1 MTSSRQS
8 RSSPLKPSTW
18 LMLGLLL
25 TLFIGTN
32 VWFMSK
38 HNFPTPSDEVNH
50 EQTILYYYYNGMGQ
64 VRTLTY
70 PPLFYLVS
78 IVTHHLLGVGKQASI
93 AANIPFWIALL
104 LGTFGLTRR
113 IADSPAAALLACLL
127 VGAYPLTSSMSRM
140 VMLDFALAG
149 MVALAMWLL
158 VESEAFA
165 RRSMTIAFGVV
176 CGLGMLTRSSFV
188 IFLAG
193 PVVVELIRAV
203 RRSRR
208 IDTEK
213 PRYKWLVS
221 FGIAMS
227 LGLLIASY
235 WYSQNLSMKIA
246 NGVFRVSNEAA
257 NHPDISFFSLKGLL
271 FYPYALTDMA
281 ISPWLTIALLA
292 ALPGLVAH
300 KRPHRWVMAAWIVV
314 PYLFFS
320 NLDWKLARYLI
331 PLLPALAALTA
342 SGLFAWRS
350 QAVRIV
356 AGSLTALLALGVWT
370 GLTFGLAQPKHLSE
384 NGWVQALTPSVRFK
398 TSDYREDIH
407 VGPPDRQAFGL
418 EQVGAIIKKYAGKS
432 RPVVIV
438 QFVDTPPGT
447 TPYYCEHSI
456 NFPLSYYLTR
466 ENINARLYNCA
477 FGQKGTITC
486 EPPGFDPA
494 TDLATADFLIGFAPH
509 ATAAIGNGDQ
519 WRLAAE
525 FSARDVRRELYRNGT
540 FLPQ

>member
-1 MTSSRQS
+1 MSSSRATRPIS
-8 RSSPLKPSTW
+8 IKPLTW
-18 LMLGLLL
+18 LLLGAMLA
-25 TLFIGTN
+25 LFVGTN
-32 VWFMSK
+32 VWFISQ
-38 HNFPTPSDEVNH
+38 HNFPSPSDEVNH
-50 EQTILYYYYNGMGQ
+50 EQTILYYYYNGIGR

-70 PPLFYLVS
+70 PPLFYQVS
-78 IVTHHLLGVGKQASI
+78 IVTHHLLGTGKQASI
-93 AANIPFWIALL
+93 AANLPFWLALL

-113 IADSPAAALLACLL
+113 IANSSAAALLACLL
-127 VGAYPLTSSMSRM
+127 VSTYPLTSSMARM

-165 RRSMTIAFGVV
+165 RRGVTIAFGVV

-193 PVVVELIRAV
+193 PTVVKLICAV
-203 RRSRR
+203 RRGRPAETETPRR
-208 IDTEK
+208 N
-213 PRYKWLVS
+213 RLVS

-292 ALPGLVAH
+292 ALPGLAAH
-300 KRPHRWVMAAWIVV
+300 KWPHRWLMTTWIVL

-331 PLLPALAALTA
+331 PLLPALAVLTA
-342 SGLFAWRS
+342 TGLFAWRN
-350 QAVRIV
+350 QVVRIV
-356 AGSLTALLALGVWT
+356 GGALTALLALGVWA

-384 NGWVQALTPSVRFK
+384 NGWVQALTPSVQFK

-418 EQVGAIIKKYAGKS
+418 EQVGAIIKRYAGKS

-438 QFVDTPPGT
+438 RFVDTPPGT
-447 TPYYCEHSI
+447 TPYYNENPI

-466 ENINARLYNCA
+466 ENINARLYDCT
-477 FGQKGTITC
+477 FGREGVIAC
-486 EPPGFDPA
+486 EPPGFDPV
-494 TDLATADFLIGFAPH
+494 TDMATADFMLGFAPD
-509 ATAAIGNGDQ
+509 ATAAIGDGDGWQ
-519 WRLAAE
+519 LAAE
-525 FSARDVRRELYRNGT
+525 FSARDVRRELYRNVT
-540 FLPQ
+540 LLP

>member
-1 MTSSRQS
+1 MSLSRAP
-8 RSSPLKPSTW
+8 RPSPIKPLTW
-18 LMLGLLL
+18 LLLGLLL
-25 TLFIGTN
+25 ALFVGTN
-32 VWFMSK
+32 VWFVSQ

-70 PPLFYLVS
+70 PPLYYLVS
-78 IVTHHLLGVGKQASI
+78 IVTHHLLGMGKQASI

-113 IADSPAAALLACLL
+113 ITNSPAAALLACLL
-127 VGAYPLTSSMSRM
+127 VGTYPLTSSMSRM

-158 VESEAFA
+158 VESDAFA
-165 RRSMTIAFGVV
+165 RRGMTIAFGIV

-193 PVVVELIRAV
+193 PTMVELIRAG
-203 RRSRR
+203 RRSRLPETDVPWR
-208 IDTEK
+208 
-213 PRYKWLVS
+213 KWLTS
-221 FGIAMS
+221 FGVAMG
-227 LGLLIASY
+227 LGLLIAAY
-235 WYSQNLSMKIA
+235 WYSQNLSMKLA

-281 ISPWLTIALLA
+281 ISPWLTIPLLA
-292 ALPGLVAH
+292 ALPGLAAH
-300 KRPHRWVMAAWIVV
+300 KWPHRLFMAAWIVV

-320 NLDWKLARYLI
+320 NLDWKLARYVI
-331 PLLPALAALTA
+331 PLLPALAVLTA
-342 SGLFAWRS
+342 TGLLAWRNR
-350 QAVRIV
+350 AVRIV
-356 AGSLTALLALGVWT
+356 AGALTVALALGQWA

-384 NGWVQALTPSVRFK
+384 NGWVQALTPSVQFK

-407 VGPPDRQAFGL
+407 VGSPDRQAFDL
-418 EQVGAIIKKYAGKS
+418 EQVGAIIKRYAGKS

-438 QFVDTPPGT
+438 RFVDTPPGT
-447 TPYYCEHSI
+447 TPYYCEHPI

-466 ENINARLYNCA
+466 ENINARLYDCA
-477 FGQKGTITC
+477 FGQEGTITC
-486 EPPGFDPA
+486 EPPGFDPVA
-494 TDLATADFLIGFAPH
+494 DMATADFLIGFAPH
-509 ATAAIGNGDQ
+509 ATASIVDGDD
-519 WRLAAE
+519 WRLEME
-525 FSARDVRRELYRNGT
+525 FSARDVRRELYRNVT
-540 FLPQ
+540 LLP